1 MVTSRRIS
9 IRWDCGSKRVADLDP
24 AYHDLTE
31 ADFRES
37 YNVGSF
43 AIGKDTM
50 KLGDLIAAL
59 KQTYCGSIGAEYMH
73 ITSTEEKRWIQQRIE
88 SVAGKAS
95 FTAEEK
101 KRFLSE
107 LTAAEGLERYLGAK
121 FPGAKRFSLEG
132 GDALIPMLKEIIR
145 HAGKSGTREV
155 VLGMAHRGRLN
166 VLVNVLGKN
175 RRTCSTNSRANI
187 KNTSAPA
194 T

>member
-1 MVTSRRIS
+1 
-9 IRWDCGSKRVADLDP
+9 
-24 AYHDLTE
+24 
-31 ADFRES
+31 
-37 YNVGSF
+37 
-43 AIGKDTM
+43 M
-50 KLGDLIAAL
+50 KLGELIAAL

-101 KRFLSE
+101 RFLSE

-132 GDALIPMLKEIIR
+132 GDALIPMLKEMIR

-175 RRTCSTNSRANI
+175 RRTCSTSSRANI

>member
-1 MVTSRRIS
+1 M
-9 IRWDCGSKRVADLDP
+9 ADLDP

-31 ADFRES
+31 ADFQES

-50 KLGDLIAAL
+50 KLGEPDCRPQANLLRLHRSGIHAYHL
-59 KQTYCGSIGAEYMH
+59 YRR
-73 ITSTEEKRWIQQRIE
+73 KRWIQQRIE

-95 FTAEEK
+95 FTPEEK

-107 LTAAEGLERYLGAK
+107 LTAAEGLERYRRQI
-121 FPGAKRFSLEG
+121 PGGEALLAG
-132 GDALIPMLKEIIR
+132 GWRRPDPDAQRDDPPCR
-145 HAGKSGTREV
+145 QSGTREV

-175 RRTCSTNSRANI
+175 RRTCSTSSRANI